1 MLYSSSYMFS
11 FDKKWVGTVC
21 VKNDIQERTST
32 FYLYDST
39 AQKNGAELFSVVTV
53 PSTDWQHKPKD
64 GYTVIFQT
72 STLTY
77 AAKIT
82 EAGKKYENHRRIY
95 QGAFERNRMTG
106 GKNEKSSYSRR

>member
-1 MLYSSSYMFS
+1 MFS
-11 FDKKWVGTVC
+11 FDKKSGRYGAS
-21 VKNDIQERTST
+21 KMT
-32 FYLYDST
+32 FRSEQVRFILYDST

-77 AAKIT
+77 AARIT
-82 EAGKKYENHRRIY
+82 EAGKNIENHRRIY
-95 QGAFERNRMTG
+95 QGAFQRNRITG